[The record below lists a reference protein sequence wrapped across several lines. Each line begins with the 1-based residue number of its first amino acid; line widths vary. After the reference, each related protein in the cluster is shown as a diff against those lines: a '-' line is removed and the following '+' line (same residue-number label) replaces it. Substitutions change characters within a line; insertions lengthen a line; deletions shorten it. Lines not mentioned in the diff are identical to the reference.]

1 MFSCFSWVPKTK
13 THQKKPH
20 GKMTGKGLE
29 DWKRPAK
36 LRRVGRVEAVQHWGR
51 EGWDDCWVVH
61 DRVMSCG
68 VWSLPWPGVSHGALA
83 GGCFWLIRGLGVKI
97 KAFFGVYGNN
107 IRMGLGLSGVFG
119 WEVSFG
125 FVFGTWDVLK
135 SGFGISSIFSS

>member
-1 MFSCFSWVPKTK
+1 M
-13 THQKKPH
+13 
-20 GKMTGKGLE
+20 
-29 DWKRPAK
+29 
-36 LRRVGRVEAVQHWGR
+36 
-51 EGWDDCWVVH
+51 
-61 DRVMSCG
+61 
-68 VWSLPWPGVSHGALA
+68 
-83 GGCFWLIRGLGVKI
+83 KI